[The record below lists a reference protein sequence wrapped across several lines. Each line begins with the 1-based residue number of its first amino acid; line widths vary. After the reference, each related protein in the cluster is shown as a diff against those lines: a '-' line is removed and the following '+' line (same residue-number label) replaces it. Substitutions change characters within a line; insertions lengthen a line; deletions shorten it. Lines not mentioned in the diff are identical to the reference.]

1 MCDCKN
7 RTRLRRQ
14 AYIRKHIPLRAEA
27 KSRHPNRSGNDGIFE
42 QLSGVSILLRSVWRN
57 LTLHNYPHGRI
68 EVLYHRSPKHDPCQ
82 HLYLS
87 NNKDRLDCH
96 IQNLFDNCRGILLQ
110 VDSSRRSVFFPS
122 HLYLVLSIL
131 QGRDRRWSS
140 RQSTTSRNCILLQS
154 ANNAYSIPLDR
165 W

>member
-27 KSRHPNRSGNDGIFE
+27 KSRHFPICWDDGIFE
-42 QLSGVSILLRSVWRN
+42 SLSGVSILLRSGWRN

-68 EVLYHRSPKHDPCQ
+68 EVLYHSSPKHDPCQ

-87 NNKDRLDCH
+87 NNKDILDCH

-122 HLYLVLSIL
+122 HFCLVLSIL
-131 QGRDRRWSS
+131 RGRDRRWSS
-140 RQSTTSRNCILLQS
+140 HHSTTSRNCILLQS
-154 ANNAYSIPLDR
+154 ANNACSTP
-165 W
+165 